1 MARNPDISLPDIS
14 LTVHEQKFIAALVDS
29 GRYRGTSEVLR
40 AALKLLE
47 EREERRQTAV
57 QDLEAAVAE
66 GLASGDPVPLES
78 MDDIIAEA
86 ERGEMQG

>member
-1 MARNPDISLPDIS
+1 MTRHPSISF
-14 LTVHEQKFIAALVDS
+14 TTHQQQFIAALVDS
-29 GRYRGTSEVLR
+29 GRYRGASEVLR

-47 EREERRQTAV
+47 EREERRQTAL

-66 GLASGDPVPLES
+66 GLASGDPMPLEP

-86 ERGEMQG
+86 T